1 MKIINREKLVKD
13 VSLACINANLQ
24 LTDDVIFGI
33 NKLKSTEDDERAL
46 SIISQI
52 EQNLELSKTQRI
64 PMCQDT
70 GIVIG
75 VIRLGNNV
83 QYDFDIYEAIN
94 EGIRIGYNA
103 GNLRKSVVSDPLKR
117 INSGDNTPG
126 IFHVELVQGEEFEIT
141 LAPKGAGSENMSNLK
156 MFNPQT
162 PIEQIKTYIVD
173 VIKNAKGK
181 PCPPIIV
188 GVGIGGT
195 FEKAAIM
202 AKEAVLK
209 PVGQF
214 HNDEFYAE
222 IEKDL
227 IQRIN
232 DTGIGPMGL
241 GGKSTCIDVHIK
253 QYASHIASLAV
264 AVNIQCHVA
273 RHQVVK
279 Y

>member
-1 MKIINREKLVKD
+1 MKVINKEQLIKD
-13 VSLACINANLQ
+13 VSLACVNANLQ

-33 NKLKSTEDDERAL
+33 NQLKSKEDNERAL
-46 SIISQI
+46 SIINQI
-52 EQNLELSKTQRI
+52 EENLALAKEQKI

-75 VIRLGNNV
+75 MIRLGNQV
-83 QYDFDIYEAIN
+83 SYDFDLYEAIN
-94 EGIRIGYNA
+94 EGIRIGYNL
-103 GNLRKSVVSDPLKR
+103 GHLRKSVVADPLTR

-126 IFHVELVQGEEFEIT
+126 IFHVELVHGDEFEIT
-141 LAPKGAGSENMSNLK
+141 IAPKGAGSENMSNLK

-162 PIEQIKTYIVD
+162 PIEEIKEHIVD

-195 FEKAAIM
+195 FEKAALM

-209 PVGQF
+209 PVGQA
-214 HNDEFYAE
+214 HPDEFYAA
-222 IEKDL
+222 IEADL
-227 IQRIN
+227 LTRIN
-232 DTGIGPMGL
+232 NTEIGPMGL
-241 GGKSTCIDVHIK
+241 GGKSTCIDVHIN

>member
-1 MKIINREKLVKD
+1 MKKINREQLIKD

-33 NKLKSTEDDERAL
+33 NQLKSKEDNERAL
-46 SIISQI
+46 SIIKQI
-52 EQNLELSKTQRI
+52 EENLELAKTQKI

-75 VIRLGNNV
+75 MIRLGNQV
-83 QYDFDIYEAIN
+83 KYDFDLYEAIN
-94 EGIRIGYNA
+94 EGIRIGYNL
-103 GNLRKSVVSDPLKR
+103 GHLRKSVVSDPLKR
-117 INSGDNTPG
+117 VNSGDNTPG
-126 IFHVELVQGEEFEIT
+126 IFHVELVQGKEFEIT
-141 LAPKGAGSENMSNLK
+141 IAPKGAGSENMSNLK

-162 PIEQIKTYIVD
+162 PVEEIKAYIVD
-173 VIKNAKGK
+173 VIVNAKGK

-202 AKEAVLK
+202 AKKAVLK
-209 PVGQF
+209 PVGQS
-214 HNDEFYAE
+214 HPDEFYAK
-222 IEKDL
+222 IELDL
-227 IQRIN
+227 LSRIN
-232 DTGIGPMGL
+232 NTGIGPMGL
-241 GGKSTCIDVHIK
+241 GGKSTCIDVHIN

-273 RHQVVK
+273 RHQVVR